1 MRALLMGSRPP
12 WRRFG
17 SSVWHHPLMTRRH
30 LTAAEAIAA
39 VRRGRQ
45 VEQWLGAE
53 DLPGDRRAIKWLTW
67 SGSSGRFTVVS
78 IALST

>member
-1 MRALLMGSRPP
+1 
-12 WRRFG
+12 
-17 SSVWHHPLMTRRH
+17 MTRRH